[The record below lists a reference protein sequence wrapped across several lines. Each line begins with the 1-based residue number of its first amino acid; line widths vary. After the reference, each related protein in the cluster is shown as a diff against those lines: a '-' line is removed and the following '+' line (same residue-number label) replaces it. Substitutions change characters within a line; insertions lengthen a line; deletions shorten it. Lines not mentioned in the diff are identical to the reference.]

1 MHVPRFYLP
10 LTLVEGEILGLGE
23 QSAHHVTH
31 VLRLRPGASVKVFDG
46 QGDEHEAILREVQR
60 NKVTIQV
67 GKAVA
72 CIPEPPFAI
81 TLAQGIP
88 RSDRMDLILQKAVEL
103 GVTNVQPL
111 WTSRS
116 QTRTSDERL
125 EKRLR
130 HWQGVVISACEQCG
144 RATLPALETPLEYR
158 AWLAG
163 THRHNSRL
171 LLDPEAQ
178 YSLGDM
184 QPPGDSILLLV
195 GPEGGISVDE
205 TALAVAAGYSPVR
218 LGPRILRTETAA
230 LAMLAGLQ
238 ALWGD
243 LR

>member
-10 LTLVEGEILGLGE
+10 LTLAEGEVLGLGE
-23 QSAHHVTH
+23 QSAHHVNH

-46 QGDEHEAILREVQR
+46 QGREHEAILREVRR
-60 NKVTIQV
+60 NRVTAEI

-103 GVTNVQPL
+103 GVTDVQPL

-116 QTRTSDERL
+116 QTRASGERL

-144 RATLPALETPLEYR
+144 RATLPTLETPVEYR
-158 AWLAG
+158 TWLSGA
-163 THRHNSRL
+163 HRHKSRF

-178 YSLGDM
+178 HSLGDM
-184 QPPGDSILLLV
+184 RPPGDSILLLV
-195 GPEGGISVDE
+195 GPEGGISAEE

-238 ALWGD
+238 TLWGD